1 MSRSLNQ
8 VEAYQF
14 ARYQADHQAAE
25 AALEE
30 ARNALH
36 GHQWRLH
43 QDGVT
48 KKELARLRGVPAKTI
63 TAELKPYEAAAKAA
77 AEAAEGAEAEKGA
90 EEAADGEDAA
100 R

>member
-1 MSRSLNQ
+1 MSRPLNQ

-30 ARNALH
+30 ARDALH

-77 AEAAEGAEAEKGA
+77 EAEEGA
-90 EEAADGEDAA
+90 EEAADGEDVAA
-100 R
+100 LAKA

>member
-1 MSRSLNQ
+1 MSRPLNQ

-30 ARNALH
+30 ARDALH

-77 AEAAEGAEAEKGA
+77 EPEEGA
-90 EEAADGEDAA
+90 EEAADGEDVAA
-100 R
+100 LAKA